1 MEQEEEND
9 ELLDEIDHELS
20 NHRQKITMRKGNDIC
35 KLNLIA
41 DINFHFK

>member
-1 MEQEEEND
+1 MEQEAEND
-9 ELLDEIDHELS
+9 ELLEIDHELS
-20 NHRQKITMRKGNDIC
+20 NQRQKSTMRKGNDIC